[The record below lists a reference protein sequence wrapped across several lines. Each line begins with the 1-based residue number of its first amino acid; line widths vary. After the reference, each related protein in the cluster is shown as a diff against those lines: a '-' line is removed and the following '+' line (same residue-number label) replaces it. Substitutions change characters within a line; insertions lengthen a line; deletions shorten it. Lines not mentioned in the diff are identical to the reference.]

1 MVTAQ
6 IAQQIEQY
14 QRQMQQI
21 RAQIEDCQQNMRDM
35 QRRASR
41 LEIDLATF
49 MRQQAQRRQRINN
62 LRAIPNAGNVRN
74 RVADRLERTVT
85 GKSSIKAQRDINTEI
100 DRCRRIVRTLK
111 RRISMLER
119 DYSTLERRIREL
131 LQQGQLLTT
140 MKR

>member
-62 LRAIPNAGNVRN
+62 LRAIPNAGDVRN
-74 RVADRLERTVT
+74 RVAERLERTVT
-85 GKSSIKAQRDINTEI
+85 GKSSIVAQRNVNTEI
-100 DRCRRIVRTLK
+100 DRCRRMVRTYKK
-111 RRISMLER
+111 RIRELEKA
-119 DYSTLERRIREL
+119 YATLEQRVREL

-140 MKR
+140 MQR